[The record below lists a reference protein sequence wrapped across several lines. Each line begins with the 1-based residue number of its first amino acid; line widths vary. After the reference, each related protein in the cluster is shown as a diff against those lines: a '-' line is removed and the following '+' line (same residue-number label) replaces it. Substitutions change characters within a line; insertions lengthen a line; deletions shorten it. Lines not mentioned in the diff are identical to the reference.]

1 MAGET
6 IDYDLSFNDKSNSMQ
21 RRIDEAKALNRE
33 MTKAAQ
39 SAFKAEGDK
48 GVSGQDY
55 GRARA
60 SVGTGAGARDFAKES
75 QGLGGLVRLY
85 ATVAANLFAVGA
97 AFNAL
102 KEAMNTTNMVEGLN
116 QLGATSGQS
125 LGTLAK
131 NLATAS
137 GGALSLRDSMEA
149 TAKATSAGMSA
160 KQLMQLGSVARSA
173 SQALGLSMTDA
184 VSRLTRGITK
194 LEPELLDEL
203 GIFTKIDKATEDY
216 ARSVGKSAGA
226 LTDFERRQAFANAV
240 LKEGTDKFA
249 AINIPTNP
257 YDKLLASLKDL
268 AQNGLEAVN
277 KVLGPLLN
285 SLSQSPAALTTGVAY
300 LATTLV
306 KQAIPAITEYR
317 EGLVKSAAAAAK
329 AAETRVADAKAAQVS
344 NAQKVRA
351 EAEAVAEQEVKAVDN
366 AVRKIEALRGS
377 SFGKQSKGY
386 AILQKAAQDVTKEE
400 LDYLNKVGD
409 RYKNQNKLNIA
420 DRYYE
425 AAKAIEASKNA
436 EAAFNKVVE
445 DTTRKLQQQ
454 QGILSAGGQA
464 EARAKRAVAVAQQKQ
479 ILSSA
484 STDTSTIGVFGAF
497 QELKKNIGESQMG
510 PIRKTFTG
518 ISGAVT
524 IATTAVSGFVG
535 AIQGYL
541 ALGAAIVGIATLIDS
556 WFTKN
561 AEQTKAF
568 TDALETSTEAIKTYG
583 RTLDYLAK
591 QDTSEIF
598 NSRNLTAQ
606 ANAVQGLVGGLTT
619 LREKFQ
625 ELDKATT
632 GWDRFTDSLAAM
644 IGKDQL
650 SKFAEGSV
658 KNIVQTIASIDSDVA
673 RETALKTVTAELG
686 AAGDNQIAWLEAI
699 QKGGPQAAKKVEQV
713 EKTLKKVADQQSIVA
728 SRSTEFDESIKKL
741 GDTYKDFTKSAI
753 DQSPLTKLG
762 DDMAASSIKMVGAL
776 ADPVAGINTMKKLLE
791 DTSVIGVFNPALV
804 QQLNRLK
811 PEIDDMNKKHG
822 ETAIQL
828 KKARQEVL
836 ALELDYQKLNK
847 AYGGVDR
854 DMVIAQGGDTAGLDA
869 LEEATDRM
877 NTKQAEILAL
887 TKKDTEERAKIAE
900 LMNSTKFKDL
910 AVDAFIQGSALVSR
924 ALNDAFEKAR
934 IELGRGILSMMGSIP
949 GIAKLES
956 DLNQRDFAQQKAML
970 KLQEDML
977 RAQHMQTAATMA
989 NTAALNLSNARL
1001 AAGNMDARDRRLSA
1015 GTDAVGAAQAEAD
1028 LANKYQQYISGNKT
1042 GKDSQNFLEELNNA
1056 MATFGK
1062 DSPAVAANINS
1073 MRTAVKSFMDT
1084 AAQRAK
1090 ITTGE
1095 ELDKLKTEAKI
1106 RDDINT
1112 LSADALK
1119 LQSSGIDTQ
1128 IKEIDQ
1134 LQQQNGKLTDAQV
1147 SKRAYLETQQAQIDY
1162 DIQIN
1167 AITAERAKFELYI
1180 DALKKAGITKGLE
1193 ELQTNF
1199 ALLENSK
1206 VLGAF
1211 KAKTDKESASELKQ
1225 RQELNKN
1232 MFAEEQRSLDNRK
1245 SAQETLNILTNDRLQ
1260 VLEMELQLAEKR
1272 GNLDPDFLASQKLS
1286 LELSKQQQEET
1297 SKLASLETNYL
1308 TGINKLR
1315 KEYLDTAPG
1324 EKGVS
1329 RRAEI
1334 AEEMANLGARYEAEY
1349 TGIEKVAAA
1358 KRRLSIEDSQYSQR
1372 ALAYGDV
1379 FEKAFQGMGDVM
1391 VNFAKTGKLAFNDLI
1406 ATMLE
1411 GLLRYEIQLQTT
1423 SMYTALRPGLMSF
1436 ITSAFGMGTG
1446 SSYGS
1451 SGAMEEHVFNPL
1463 RNAKGGVY
1471 DVGLKTFAKGGMF
1484 TNSIVNEPTL
1494 FKFAQGAGLMG
1505 EAGPEAIMPL
1515 KRDSDGN
1522 LGVRAGG
1529 GGGNVDV
1536 VVNNYGTEKA
1546 TTKETVDSRGNR
1558 RIEVTVG
1565 DMVAQEVTRTGSSA
1579 QAAFSSTYGTRPALA
1594 RR

>member
-39 SAFKAEGDK
+39 SAFKAEGEK

-55 GRARA
+55 GRARGA
-60 SVGTGAGARDFAKES
+60 VGTGAGARDFAKES

-85 ATVAANLFAVGA
+85 ATVAANLFAVSA
-97 AFNAL
+97 AFNVL

-131 NLATAS
+131 NLANAS

-149 TAKATSAGMSA
+149 TAKATSAGMSG
-160 KQLMQLGSVARSA
+160 KQLMQLGAVAKNA

-216 ARSVGKSAGA
+216 ARSVGKGASA

-268 AQNGLEAVN
+268 AQNGLAAVN
-277 KVLGPLLN
+277 TVLGPLLN
-285 SLSQSPAALTTGVAY
+285 SLSQSPAALTTGVAF

-306 KQAIPAITEYR
+306 KQAIPAITQYR
-317 EGLVKSAAAAAK
+317 EGLASSAEMAAK
-329 AAETRVADAKAAQVS
+329 AAKSKALDAKAAQV
-344 NAQKVRA
+344 AQAEKVKGMA
-351 EAEAVAEQEVKAVDN
+351 EAAAEKEVAAVDS
-366 AVRKIEALRGS
+366 AAKQIEAIRGT
-377 SFGKQSKGY
+377 SFGKQSRGY
-386 AILQKAAQDVTKEE
+386 AILQKASQDVTKEE

-409 RYKNQNKLNIA
+409 RYKNQNKENVA
-420 DRYYE
+420 EKYY
-425 AAKAIEASKNA
+425 AAARAIEASKNA
-436 EAAFNKVVE
+436 EIAYGKAVA
-445 DTTRKLQQQ
+445 DTTAKINAQ
-454 QGILSAGGQA
+454 QGVGSARGRADMIAQRTAAVAASKKILSD
-464 EARAKRAVAVAQQKQ
+464 
-479 ILSSA
+479 A
-484 STDTSTIGVFGAF
+484 STNTSTLGVFGAF
-497 QELKKNIGESQMG
+497 SELKKDIKTSDMG

-518 ISGAVT
+518 ISGAAT
-524 IATTAVSGFVG
+524 IATTAVTSFVG

-541 ALGAAIVGIATLIDS
+541 GLASAIVGIGALIDS

-561 AEQTKAF
+561 GEQAKAF
-568 TDALETSTEAIKTYG
+568 SDAIDTSTEAIKTYG

-591 QDTSEIF
+591 QDTSQIF
-598 NSRNLTAQ
+598 NSKNLTAQ
-606 ANAVQGLVGGLTT
+606 ANAVQGLVDGLTT

-650 SKFAEGSV
+650 SKFAESSV

-686 AAGDNQIAWLEAI
+686 AAGDNQIAWLDAI
-699 QKGGPQAAKKVEQV
+699 QKGGPQAAKKVELV

-762 DDMAASSIKMVGAL
+762 DDMAASSVKMVGAL
-776 ADPVAGINTMKKLLE
+776 ADPVAGINSMKKLLE
-791 DTSVIGVFNPALV
+791 DTSVIGIFNPELI
-804 QQLNRLK
+804 QQVNRLK
-811 PEIDDMNKKHG
+811 PEIDGVNKLHG
-822 ETAIQL
+822 ETVIQL

-854 DMVIAQGGDTAGLDA
+854 EVVIAQGGDTSGLDA

-877 NTKQAEILAL
+877 NSKQAQILAL
-887 TKKDTEERAKIAE
+887 TKKDTEERAKIAD

-910 AVDAFIQGSALVSR
+910 AVDAFVQGSALVSR

-949 GIAKLES
+949 GMAKLES

-989 NTAALNLSNARL
+989 NTAALNLSNAKL
-1001 AAGNMDARDRRLSA
+1001 AVANMDVRDRRLST

-1042 GKDSQNFLEELNNA
+1042 GKDSENFLKDLNTA
-1056 MATFGK
+1056 MAEFGK

-1095 ELDKLKTEAKI
+1095 QLDKLKTEAKV

-1119 LQSSGIDTQ
+1119 LQASNIDTQ
-1128 IKEIDQ
+1128 VKEIDQ
-1134 LQQQNGKLTDAQV
+1134 LQQQNGKLTDAQATK
-1147 SKRAYLETQQAQIDY
+1147 KRYLEDQQAQIDY
-1162 DIQIN
+1162 DLQIN
-1167 AITAERAKFELYI
+1167 AITTERAKFELYI
-1180 DALKKAGITKGLE
+1180 DGLKKAGITKGLE
-1193 ELQTNF
+1193 ELQNNF

-1211 KAKTDKESASELKQ
+1211 KAKSDKETTNGLKQ
-1225 RQELNKN
+1225 QQEISKN
-1232 MFAEEQRSLDNRK
+1232 MFEAEQRSLDSRK
-1245 SAQETLNILTNDRLQ
+1245 SAQEILNILVSDSLQ
-1260 VLEMELQLAEKR
+1260 VAELELQLAEKR
-1272 GNLDPDFLASQKLS
+1272 NAYSPDELASRKLG
-1286 LELSKQQQEET
+1286 LDLSKQQQEET
-1297 SKLASLETNYL
+1297 SKLASLEINYL
-1308 TGINKLR
+1308 TTVNKLR

-1324 EKGVS
+1324 DQGAA

-1334 AEEMANLGARYEAEY
+1334 EQDLANLGRRYETEY
-1349 TGIEKVAAA
+1349 TGIQKVADA
-1358 KRRLSIEDSQYSQR
+1358 KRKLSLEDAQYSQR
-1372 ALAYGDV
+1372 ALAYGDI

-1391 VNFAKTGKLAFNDLI
+1391 VNFAKTGKMAFGSLI
-1406 ATMLE
+1406 NSMIE
-1411 GLLRYEIQLQTT
+1411 GLIRYEMQLQATA
-1423 SMYTALRPGLMSF
+1423 MYTALRPGLLGFMS
-1436 ITSAFGMGTG
+1436 TLMPGYGNTG
-1446 SSYGS
+1446 SLTGTLAGPVAS
-1451 SGAMEEHVFNPL
+1451 
-1463 RNAKGGVY
+1463 AKGNIF
-1471 DVGLKTFAKGGMF
+1471 DAGLTKFAQGGAF
-1484 TNSIVNEPTL
+1484 TNSVVNEPTM
-1494 FKFAQGAGLMG
+1494 FKFAQGTGLMG

-1515 KRDSDGN
+1515 KRDSSGN
-1522 LGVRAGG
+1522 LGVRSDG
-1529 GGGNVDV
+1529 GGGNVEV
-1536 VVNNYGTEKA
+1536 VVNNYSTAQAE
-1546 TTKETVDSRGNR
+1546 TKETVDSRGNR
-1558 RIEVTVG
+1558 KIEVIVG
-1565 DMVAQEVTRTGSSA
+1565 DMTASEITRNGSSSQKA
-1579 QAAFSSTYGTRPALA
+1579 IRGTFGLQPQLI

>member
-6 IDYDLSFNDKSNSMQ
+6 IDYDLSFSDKSNSMQ
-21 RRIDEAKALNRE
+21 KRIDEAKALNRE

-39 SAFKAEGDK
+39 SAFKAEGNK

-268 AQNGLEAVN
+268 AQNGLAAVN
-277 KVLGPLLN
+277 TVLGPLLN
-285 SLSQSPAALTTGVAY
+285 SLSQSPGALTTGIAY
-300 LATTLV
+300 LSATLV
-306 KQAIPAITEYR
+306 RQALPAITEYR

-329 AAETRVADAKAAQVS
+329 AAEARAADAKAAQVS
-344 NAQKVRA
+344 QAEKVKGMA
-351 EAEAVAEQEVKAVDN
+351 EAAAEEEVKAVDT
-366 AVRKIEALRGS
+366 AVRKIEQLRTS
-377 SFGKQSKGY
+377 SFGKQSRGY
-386 AILQKAAQDVTKEE
+386 AILQKAAQDVTQEE
-400 LDYLNKVGD
+400 LDYLNKVGA
-409 RYKNQNKLNIA
+409 RYEKNNKVDIA
-420 DRYYE
+420 SRYYE
-425 AAKAIEASKNA
+425 AAKAIEASKRA
-436 EAAFNKVVE
+436 EQEYGRVVSE
-445 DTTRKLQQQ
+445 TTRKLNEQQSLWTAR
-454 QGILSAGGQA
+454 GRA
-464 EARAKRAVAVAQQKQ
+464 EIIAKRTADVAASKQ
-479 ILSSA
+479 ILSQA

-497 QELKKNIGESQMG
+497 GELRKNLSESQMG
-510 PIRKTFTG
+510 PIRKTFTAL
-518 ISGAVT
+518 SGTVT
-524 IATTAVSGFVG
+524 IATTAISSFVG
-535 AIQGYL
+535 ALQGFIGI
-541 ALGAAIVGIATLIDS
+541 GAAIIGIATLIDS

-561 AEQTKAF
+561 AEQAKAF
-568 TDALETSTEAIKTYG
+568 TDAVETSTEAIKTYE
-583 RTLDYLAK
+583 RTLAFLAK
-591 QDTSEIF
+591 QKPEVLFQSQA
-598 NSRNLTAQ
+598 LTAQ
-606 ANAVQGLVGGLTT
+606 ANALQGLVDGLIVV
-619 LREKFQ
+619 REKFE
-625 ELDKATT
+625 ELDKATK
-632 GWDRFTDSLAAM
+632 GWDRFTDNLAAM
-644 IGKDQL
+644 VGKDQL
-650 SKFAEGSV
+650 SKFAEATVS
-658 KNIVQTIASIDSDVA
+658 NIVKTIAAIDSEVA
-673 RETALKTVTAELG
+673 RETALKTVSAELG
-686 AAGDNQIAWLEAI
+686 AVGDTQLDWLEAI
-699 QKGGPQAAKKVEQV
+699 KKGGPQASKKIEGI
-713 EKTLKKVADQQSIVA
+713 EKSLKKVADAQSVVA
-728 SRSTEFDESIKKL
+728 SRSAEFDESLKKL
-741 GDTYKDFTKSAI
+741 NDTYKDFTKSAI

-762 DDMAASSIKMVGAL
+762 DDMAATAVKMVGAL
-776 ADPVAGINTMKKLLE
+776 DDPVASIGAMKKLLE
-791 DTSVIGVFNPALV
+791 ESALLGVFNPELI
-804 QQLNRLK
+804 QQVNRLK
-811 PEIDDMNKKHG
+811 PEIDAMNKLHG
-822 ETAIQL
+822 ETTIQL

-854 DMVIAQGGDTAGLDA
+854 EVVIAQGGDTSGLDA
-869 LEEATDRM
+869 LEEATERM
-877 NTKQAEILAL
+877 NSKQAQILAL
-887 TKKDTEERAKIAE
+887 TKKDTEERAKIAD

-910 AVDAFIQGSALVSR
+910 AVDAFVTGSALVSR

-934 IELGRGILSMMGSIP
+934 IELARGILSMMGSIP
-949 GIAKLES
+949 GMAKLES
-956 DLNQRDFAQQKAML
+956 DLTQRDFAQQKAML

-1001 AAGNMDARDRRLSA
+1001 AAGNMDVRDRRLST

-1042 GKDSQNFLEELNNA
+1042 GRDSENFLKDLNNA
-1056 MATFGK
+1056 MAEFGK

-1095 ELDKLKTEAKI
+1095 QLDKLKTEAKV

-1119 LQSSGIDTQ
+1119 LQASNIDTQ
-1128 IKEIDQ
+1128 VKEIDQ
-1134 LQQQNGKLTDAQV
+1134 LQQQNGKLTDAQA
-1147 SKRAYLETQQAQIDY
+1147 SKKRYLEDQQAQIDY
-1162 DIQIN
+1162 DLQIN
-1167 AITAERAKFELYI
+1167 AITTERAKFELYI
-1180 DALKKAGITKGLE
+1180 DGLKKAGITKGLE
-1193 ELQTNF
+1193 ELQNNF

-1211 KAKTDKESASELKQ
+1211 KSKTDRETANNLKQ
-1225 RQELNKN
+1225 QQEISKN
-1232 MFAEEQRSLDNRK
+1232 MFEAEQRSLDSRK
-1245 SAQETLNILTNDRLQ
+1245 SAQETLNVLVSDSLQ
-1260 VLEMELQLAEKR
+1260 VAELELQLAEKR
-1272 GNLDPDFLASQKLS
+1272 NSYSPDELANKKLGLD
-1286 LELSKQQQEET
+1286 LSKQQQEET
-1297 SKLASLETNYL
+1297 SKLASLEITYL
-1308 TGINKLR
+1308 SAVNKLR

-1324 EKGVS
+1324 EQGAA

-1334 AEEMANLGARYEAEY
+1334 AQDMANLSTRYEAEY
-1349 TGIEKVAAA
+1349 SGIKKVSAA
-1358 KRRLSIEDSQYSQR
+1358 KRALSLEDAQYSQR
-1372 ALAYGDV
+1372 ALAYSDV

-1391 VNFAKTGKLAFNDLI
+1391 VDFAKTGKMAFGSLI
-1406 ATMLE
+1406 NSMIE
-1411 GLLRYEIQLQTT
+1411 GLIRYEMQLQATA
-1423 SMYTALRPGLMSF
+1423 MYTAMRPGLLGFMTALTGGAPVGSLDYGPGAF
-1436 ITSAFGMGTG
+1436 PIT
-1446 SSYGS
+1446 
-1451 SGAMEEHVFNPL
+1451 
-1463 RNAKGGVY
+1463 NAKGGVY
-1471 DVGLKTFAKGGMF
+1471 DAGLTKFAQGGAF
-1484 TNSIVNEPTL
+1484 TNSIVNEPTM
-1494 FKFAQGAGLMG
+1494 FKFAQGTGLMG

-1515 KRDSDGN
+1515 KRDSSGN
-1522 LGVRAGG
+1522 LGVRSDG
-1529 GGGNVDV
+1529 GGGNVEV
-1536 VVNNYGTEKA
+1536 VVNNYSTAQAE
-1546 TTKETVDSRGNR
+1546 TVETVDSRGNR
-1558 RIEVTVG
+1558 KIEVIVG
-1565 DMVAQEVTRTGSSA
+1565 DMTASEITRNGSSSQKA
-1579 QAAFSSTYGTRPALA
+1579 IRGTFGLQPQLI